1 MEGQVGRG
9 DPDPDGDFTGGE
21 ARGAGLDEQ
30 PEDPEP
36 RLLCKRAERTERQIH
51 FHISRIVEI
60 LERCQ
65 GRAFSPSPAGFS
77 MDGFLAIPAL
87 WCRRAFLSMLQR
99 DKIAGF

>member
-1 MEGQVGRG
+1 
-9 DPDPDGDFTGGE
+9 
-21 ARGAGLDEQ
+21 
-30 PEDPEP
+30 
-36 RLLCKRAERTERQIH
+36 
-51 FHISRIVEI
+51 

-65 GRAFSPSPAGFS
+65 AKALSPLPAGFS